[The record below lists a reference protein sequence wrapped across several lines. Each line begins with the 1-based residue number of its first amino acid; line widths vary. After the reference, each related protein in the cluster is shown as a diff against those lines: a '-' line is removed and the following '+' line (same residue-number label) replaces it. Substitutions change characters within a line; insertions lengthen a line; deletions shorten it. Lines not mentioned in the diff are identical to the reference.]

1 MKQNKATK
9 AANKATMEPTNK
21 QGKQQGKGNGGQKGL
36 RQAPAKPGGKRG
48 PKKGSKISATI
59 TLENWGLACQQ
70 FRSLKSKMSQV
81 AFLRSPISG
90 ELFDGGPSQCVT
102 FGQRLREFDE
112 GKLESHSTRV
122 DD

>member
-1 MKQNKATK
+1 
-9 AANKATMEPTNK
+9 MEPTNK
-21 QGKQQGKGNGGQKGL
+21 QDKQQGKDNDGQMQLK
-36 RQAPAKPGGKRG
+36 QASSKPGAKRG
-48 PKKGSKISATI
+48 AKKGAKVSVNIRV
-59 TLENWGLACQQ
+59 EDWRLACEK
-70 FRSLKSKMSQV
+70 FRSLETKMSQV